1 MFTAGVKQI
10 LARNEGEERE
20 RRIDREPGRGGK
32 KGNKLQNDWSYS
44 ALGSHYS
51 CGMETVITLMGAR
64 RSKVG

>member
-1 MFTAGVKQI
+1 VFTAGVKQI

-20 RRIDREPGRGGK
+20 REMERDRQGGK
-32 KGNKLQNDWSYS
+32 KGYKLQNDWSYS